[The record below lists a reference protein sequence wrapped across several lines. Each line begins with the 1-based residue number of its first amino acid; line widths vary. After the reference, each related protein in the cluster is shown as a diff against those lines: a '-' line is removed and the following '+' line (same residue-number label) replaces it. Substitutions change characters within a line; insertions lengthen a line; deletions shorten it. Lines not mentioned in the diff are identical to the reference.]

1 MITVESLT
9 RRYAGFTAVDNVSF
23 TALPGRV
30 TGFLGPNGA
39 GKSTTMRVMV
49 GLTVPTSGTA
59 TINGERFADLPNPG
73 LEVGVLLDASA
84 QHAGRTGREILTIA
98 ADTMGLPRRRVDEM
112 LELVSLTP
120 TEAKRRVRN
129 YSLGMRQR
137 LGIATALLGDP
148 QVLILDEPA
157 NGLDPA
163 GIRWMRDLLTGFA
176 SQGGTVLLSSHL
188 LHEIEV
194 IADDLVVIGNGKIV
208 ASGSKEELL
217 AAAGTLARSTSPR
230 DLAHALEQAGI
241 PSTLAGDGSVR
252 TDADPARV
260 GAVALTA
267 GIALTELR
275 SAEGAGPRR
284 HVPVAHCRHPTR
296 RSCGMTATI
305 VPPDTIEAE
314 PARRTAQPIPTTRL
328 VKVELRKMFNT
339 RSGFWMLISIG
350 VLSPISAGSLLVLG
364 LNSDVT
370 YQNFVRASG
379 FPMSVILPI
388 IAILAVTGEWSQ
400 RSGLTTFT
408 LVPSRGRVIGAKA
421 IATLLVGLGAVSVAF
436 AVGALGNVAGSAL
449 AGVDT
454 AWDISLSMA
463 LQMVL
468 YNLVGM
474 AFGFALG
481 VVLRNS
487 AAAIVGYF
495 VASLVMPGILAL
507 LAQVRSW
514 FEDLQPWIDW
524 HYTQVALLDGATN
537 TVKEWAMLGSTTM
550 IWIVIPLV
558 VGLLSLRRS
567 EVK

>member
-73 LEVGVLLDASA
+73 LRGGRP
-84 QHAGRTGREILTIA
+84 AGRLRPARRSHRTR
-98 ADTMGLPRRRVDEM
+98 DPHDRRRHHGSAPPPGRRDARARQPD
-112 LELVSLTP
+112 P

-137 LGIATALLGDP
+137 LGIGTALLGDP
-148 QVLILDEPA
+148 KVLILDEPA

-208 ASGSKEELL
+208 AAGTKEELL

-241 PSTLAGDGSVR
+241 PSTLTRRRLGPHRCRPRSGRGRGPDRRHRPHRAPVR
-252 TDADPARV
+252 RGRRA
-260 GAVALTA
+260 
-267 GIALTELR
+267 
-275 SAEGAGPRR
+275 RR
-284 HVPVAHCRHPTR
+284 HVLVAHCRHPTR

-305 VPPDTIEAE
+305 VPPATIEAE

-463 LQMVL
+463 LQMML

-550 IWIVIPLV
+550 IWIVLPLV
-558 VGLLSLRRS
+558 IGLLSLRRS